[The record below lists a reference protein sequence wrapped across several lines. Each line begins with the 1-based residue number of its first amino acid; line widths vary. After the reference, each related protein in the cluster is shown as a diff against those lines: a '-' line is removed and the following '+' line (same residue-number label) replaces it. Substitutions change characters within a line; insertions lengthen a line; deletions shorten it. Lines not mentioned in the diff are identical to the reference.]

1 MNWLVVTLFLLGL
14 VLVVLGSDFL
24 VDGASDI
31 AKRSGISEFV
41 IGLTI
46 VGLGT
51 SAPEMVVSWVG
62 AIEGISDISFGN
74 VIGSNIFNTI
84 FILGLT
90 AMILPVAVTKDNLRR
105 DIPAN
110 ILVTLL
116 FIVLIMDKELW
127 GAPHGI
133 LTRLEG
139 LVMLAL
145 FGLYMYLS
153 FRKGTSSELASNAS
167 ADNNPPAEQQK
178 ERKLAVSIIML
189 VGGIAALVFGGKFF
203 VDNAVLIARH
213 FGWSEKVI
221 AITILAGGTSLPEL
235 ATCVVAA
242 VKKKGQLALGN
253 IIGSNISNILLILG
267 GAAVIRPLEVLS
279 INYFDIAVLLLSSIL
294 LLLPAIPG
302 RKRQIG
308 RLDGAV
314 MLAVD
319 FVYLYIL
326 IFNI

>member
-90 AMILPVAVTKDNLRR
+90 AMILPVAVTKDNLCR

-110 ILVTLL
+110 ILVTLV
-116 FIVLIMDKELW
+116 FIVLLMDKQIF

-133 LTRLEG
+133 LTRFEG
-139 LVMLAL
+139 VFMLAL

-153 FRKGTSSELASNAS
+153 FRKGSKNSHESNTRNAAS
-167 ADNNPPAEQQK
+167 ATNQK
-178 ERKLAVSIIML
+178 ERKLATSIIML
-189 VGGIAALVFGGKFF
+189 VGGIAALVFGGKLF

-213 FGWSEKVI
+213 YGWSEKVI

-242 VKKKGQLALGN
+242 AKKKGQLALGN

-267 GAAVIRPLEVLS
+267 GAAIIRPLEVQS
-279 INYFDIAVLLLSSIL
+279 INYFDIAVLLLSSLL

-302 RKRQIG
+302 RKKQIG
-308 RLDGAV
+308 LLDGAV
-314 MLAVD
+314 MLAVN
-319 FVYLYIL
+319 FAYFYIL
-326 IFNI
+326 ISNI